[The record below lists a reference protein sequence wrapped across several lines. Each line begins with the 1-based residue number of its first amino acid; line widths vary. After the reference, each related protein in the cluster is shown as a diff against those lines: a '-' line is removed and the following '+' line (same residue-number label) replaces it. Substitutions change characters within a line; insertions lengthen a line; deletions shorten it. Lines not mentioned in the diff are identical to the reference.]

1 MKLKKRIQIYD
12 RRLRIPN
19 GNASM
24 EGVELDY
31 YWARGEGEPVVF
43 LHGGVLTDWFGPLAN
58 ELSAKNYRIEVA

>member
-1 MKLKKRIQIYD
+1 
-12 RRLRIPN
+12 
-19 GNASM
+19 M